1 MNSEHI
7 SHETMR
13 VKVGFHNVVEELVK
27 ELDAHIALIARLEA
41 RIIELEQKASQGTTI
56 TDLYCRDQLDKLED
70 QIKHLE
76 QKADAKEE
84 KLEDIHQKVDILMI
98 AGRKGY
104 SMTDLGNMVDEIS
117 KEGLLDDYIN
127 EKISDHP
134 DMANEDQIREWAK
147 DEAQDVLANA
157 SFSVTVD

>member
-41 RIIELEQKASQGTTI
+41 RIIELEQKASQGTTM

-70 QIKHLE
+70 QIKDLE
-76 QKADAKEE
+76 QKQKGSQSVSIKIDGDIGERLDELEQRLNDELHSEE
-84 KLEDIHQKVDILMI
+84 D
-98 AGRKGY
+98 
-104 SMTDLGNMVDEIS
+104 
-117 KEGLLDDYIN
+117 
-127 EKISDHP
+127 
-134 DMANEDQIREWAK
+134 IREWARE
-147 DEAQDVLANA
+147 EAQEVLGNA